1 MSTIVNSFRFKGPE
15 ISFPT
20 NLTLINPS
28 AETGDSSGWGAVAG
42 STLFTAIN
50 TVGSGWPGPKA
61 GSYYFAAGNVAS
73 VKMQQDVD
81 ISSYAGAVDS
91 NLVQAKLDFWLAGYD
106 AIYDYPSIFLKALDV
121 TNAIIT
127 STSMEEVLL
136 NTTWMSRSICLNV
149 PPGTRKLRVEFWGT
163 RESGSNNDV
172 YVDEISLA
180 LVSSS
185 ETLPTSY
192 DKIISRGNRTGIIT
206 VTATGITTGGGSL
219 SGLVDGSRADNYWW
233 NSGTGNG
240 SQFIKFDFGI
250 GASWIIDEIV
260 WRQGAIVISH
270 GVWQLEGSNDDS
282 TWTKLGNDFTLTA
295 GTISTGNTSNIGYR
309 YVRLRHMSGS
319 RRSDP
324 WLWEIMFKAKEA

>member
-1 MSTIVNSFRFKGPE
+1 MSMVVNSSRFKAPG
-15 ISFPT
+15 ISFPAK
-20 NLTLINPS
+20 LALINPS
-28 AETGDSSGWGAVAG
+28 AESGNSSGWGAVSG
-42 STLFTAIN
+42 STLFSAIN
-50 TVGSGWPGPKA
+50 TVSAGWPGPKA
-61 GSYYFAAGNVAS
+61 GSYYFAAGNVAL

-81 ISSYAGAVDS
+81 ISHHAGAIDS
-91 NLVQAKLDFWLAGYD
+91 NLVQAKLDFWLAGFD
-106 AIYDYPSIFLKALDV
+106 AIYDYPSVFLRALDE
-121 TNAIIT
+121 TNVIIA
-127 STSMEEVLL
+127 SASMEEVLL
-136 NTTWMSRSICLNV
+136 NTTWKFRSISLNI
-149 PPGTRKLRVEFWGT
+149 PPGTRKLRIEFWGT
-163 RESGSNNDV
+163 RESGTNNDV

-192 DKIISRGNRTGIIT
+192 DKNISRGDRTGIIT
-206 VTATGITTGGGSL
+206 VSATGITAGGGSL

-240 SQFIKFDFGI
+240 SQFIKFDFGA

-260 WRQGAIVISH
+260 WRQGSIAISH
-270 GVWQLEGSNDDS
+270 GVWQLEGSNDNS
-282 TWTKLGNDFTLTA
+282 TWNKLGNDFTLTA

-309 YVRLRHMSGS
+309 YVRLRHMSGT